1 VTVSPTIVSV
11 DVTGAP
17 VPIPAHPPLVTG
29 AVWVEARPD
38 LRRLHVLAG
47 DLLAA
52 LGKRRDIAGKG
63 RNEQDDVRHAVAW
76 AAAHS
81 LTDLVISEAQR
92 LHPLILRSLITLA
105 GDVHARLW
113 LLHRPPRDDAFVRA
127 LGRRGAVEA
136 ELADVPLPAAAP
148 VPLDAEPLELPAV
161 PADEFMTFRHSY
173 MRMPNPDD
181 AARTDAHFTAT
192 VGRCDRMLGE
202 AGASQQTV
210 ADLLHRLLNPAPD
223 DARLTVEL
231 RALQTAAWHH
241 DLYVK
246 INLPR
251 LLHSEE
257 RPRIPLADADAALVA
272 YRQPH
277 RALTVAVT
285 RAGRDLTDIGALRL
299 RDAAEDGSAL
309 DVAGERIT
317 VGPHTARAVLA
328 QRQLRLAAGT
338 RPDDALLPYSPKAL
352 AKVLTEAA
360 VDLGIHV
367 HGRRA
372 ERTRDHTEGA
382 LRALGVTVEALP

>member
-1 VTVSPTIVSV
+1 VIVSPTIVSV

-17 VPIPAHPPLVTG
+17 VPIPAHPPLVIG
-29 AVWVEARPD
+29 ALWVEARPD

-76 AAAHS
+76 ATAHS

-136 ELADVPLPAAAP
+136 GLVDVPLPAAAP
-148 VPLDAEPLELPAV
+148 VPLDAEKLDLPAV
-161 PADEFMTFRHSY
+161 PAVEFTTFRHTV
-173 MRMPNPDD
+173 MRMLTVDD
-181 AARTDAHFTAT
+181 AARVDAHFSDTA
-192 VGRCDRMLGE
+192 GHCDRVLRE
-202 AGASQQTV
+202 AGATRQTV
-210 ADLLHRLLNPAPD
+210 AALLHRLLNPAPG
-223 DARLTVEL
+223 DAQLTVEL

-241 DLYVK
+241 DLYIK
-246 INLPR
+246 IDLPR

-257 RPRIPLADADAALVA
+257 RPRIPVADADAALAA

-277 RALTVAVT
+277 RPLTVVLT

-299 RDAAEDGSAL
+299 RDAAEDGSEL
-309 DVAGERIT
+309 DVAGEHIA
-317 VGPHTARAVLA
+317 VGPHTARALLA
-328 QRQLRLAAGT
+328 QRQMRLATGAG
-338 RPDDALLPYSPKAL
+338 PDDLLLLYSPKAL

-372 ERTRDHTEGA
+372 ERTRDHSDGA
-382 LRALGVTVEALP
+382 LRALGVTVEKLP